1 MIMNVDDKVLEA
13 HSVGEPVANPSP
25 TATAPSDEHLQR
37 PQRTQSLSVTVPR
50 IQTAH
55 ARAASVATSSP
66 AGRKRLSLS
75 FPVLPPGY
83 DPPPR
88 NHSPAT
94 PSSSSVGLTT
104 PPNGDVSP
112 EDSASF
118 LTILAAQERR
128 VLELRE
134 ELSKAESELTK
145 LKRQWANHEANKSRY
160 EVHNSGV
167 TTPQRTG
174 RDMRDAMTSPTN
186 REEFQRRQ
194 QRGVTGSSSRKV
206 LPSQRHQ
213 RTLSLLSPDREFR
226 QSFPRPK
233 DLDSDSA
240 SAISKKRASL
250 NAKESSST
258 SLSARA
264 QSLDLPDRPKSQ
276 DLFIKTGQQIAADF
290 RDGLWTF
297 LEDLKQATVGEDT
310 PRAPTPNTTTATTS
324 RPNTVRRISS
334 KANLRSSSTEKLN
347 GTSLERRHSKE
358 NRKSSRKGK
367 LPETE
372 ESLIDF
378 SQDNDQLQS
387 RDDRDP
393 SFRWSSS
400 TLSDYP
406 DPSGIMTPPSRA
418 STPRTSTRLVSLRTH
433 DFILNVARKSKEN
446 SAENK
451 ILAPSPLSTSP
462 RPIQPH
468 KPPLGAL

>member
-1 MIMNVDDKVLEA
+1 MNVDDKILEA

-25 TATAPSDEHLQR
+25 TATAPPDEHLQR

-112 EDSASF
+112 EDSATF
-118 LTILAAQERR
+118 LTVLAAQERR

-145 LKRQWANHEANKSRY
+145 LKRQWTNHEANKSRY
-160 EVHNSGV
+160 EVLNSGV
-167 TTPQRTG
+167 TTPHRTS
-174 RDMRDAMTSPTN
+174 RDMRDAMTSTN

-194 QRGVTGSSSRKV
+194 RGVAGSSSSRKV

-213 RTLSLLSPDREFR
+213 RTLSLLSPDRECR
-226 QSFPRPK
+226 QPFPRPK

-250 NAKESSST
+250 NAKESPST

-264 QSLDLPDRPKSQ
+264 QSLDLPDHPRDQ
-276 DLFIKTGQQIAADF
+276 DLFIKTGQRIAADF

-297 LEDLKQATVGEDT
+297 LEDLKQATVGEDIP
-310 PRAPTPNTTTATTS
+310 PRAPTPNTTSATTG

-378 SQDNDQLQS
+378 GQDNDQLLS

-418 STPRTSTRLVSLRTH
+418 STPRTSTRLVPLRTH
-433 DFILNVARKSKEN
+433 DFVLNVSRKSKEN
-446 SAENK
+446 TAENK
-451 ILAPSPLSTSP
+451 ILVPSPLSTSP
-462 RPIQPH
+462 RLIQPH
-468 KPPLGAL
+468 TPPLGVP